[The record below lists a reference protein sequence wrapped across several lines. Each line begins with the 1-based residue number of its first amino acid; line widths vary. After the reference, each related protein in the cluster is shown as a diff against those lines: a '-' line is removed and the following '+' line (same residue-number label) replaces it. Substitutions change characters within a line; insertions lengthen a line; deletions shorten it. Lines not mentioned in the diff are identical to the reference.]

1 MVFLG
6 KGDFLFE
13 VSTGRQFRMLKL
25 HRLNALRKTKL
36 QLLQVLHCFRVGF
49 CYLIFFNALSW
60 LYFNLRLSFQH
71 LAANQENPSLNYR
84 YYDSM
89 SSICWLYQN
98 WWVSRL
104 KEKITF
110 FDCFWIFLFNN
121 LTGIS
126 FFMIFVLFGQHICR
140 WQRFSTQKH
149 SAHRPFSGQPSQAPS
164 SRVGGYLKEIPG
176 ESATNP
182 DRCWIWPNSWHCEQI

>member
-49 CYLIFFNALSW
+49 CYLILFNALSW

-71 LAANQENPSLNYR
+71 LAANQENPSLNCR

-104 KEKITF
+104 KEKLFLI
-110 FDCFWIFLFNN
+110 FWIFLLYD
-121 LTGIS
+121 LTGIYFYLI
-126 FFMIFVLFGQHICR
+126 FFLFGQHCPR
-140 WQRFSTQKH
+140 W
-149 SAHRPFSGQPSQAPS
+149 
-164 SRVGGYLKEIPG
+164 
-176 ESATNP
+176 
-182 DRCWIWPNSWHCEQI
+182 